1 MDDETNKLL
10 RQLIDLQKEQLEL
23 TRKNLLP
30 LWTRIRFSL
39 LGLLLLMT
47 LVAIGVGLTA
57 FAVRQQNTPQS
68 TRTGVIWTPMPEN
81 VLEEYDRFRRSI
93 EDPFAEFPHPAN

>member
-30 LWTRIRFSL
+30 LWTRICFSL

-47 LVAIGVGLTA
+47 LVAIGVGLTG
-57 FAVRQQNTPQS
+57 FAVRQQNTPQR
-68 TRTGVIWTPMPEN
+68 TRTGVTWVPMPEN
-81 VLEEYDRFRRSI
+81 ILEDDDLFGPSTD
-93 EDPFAEFPHPAN
+93 DPFAE